1 MKELPVLQPSY
12 APIRNLMLYLTEDCN
27 LRCTYCFVKKSPRTM
42 SVETAHKTIDYLF
55 HRNITGNRR
64 DVWITFFGGEPF
76 LAMDLMEEVI
86 DYARCVAHQKR
97 KTVRFCATTNAT
109 VANDRVRRIV
119 STNSMPL
126 LVSVD
131 GAEDAMEQRPYL
143 GGGSPYEAV
152 KRNLKKLSAWSPGTI
167 GRVTYH
173 PESLDLAG
181 NVRHVL
187 GMGVSAVSLCP
198 VVESDWRGR
207 EEKLEQAYQE
217 LAEWFITE
225 ALEGRF
231 LPLEVTW
238 HQLLYLHAA
247 QSGGSRPARPCGVAT
262 SLVAV
267 DPDGHVMPCHRYL
280 YRKEDWFGT
289 VETTEFPP
297 ERERYV
303 RISSRD
309 LLGCDTCLAEPVC
322 GGGCRY
328 LVVTAGQNMSSGTHP
343 GHCLNTRAQARA
355 AYHIYQTLMEQIP
368 EKFSSALRRYPSA
381 AGMFGELAHQ

>member
-12 APIRNLMLYLTEDCN
+12 APVSNLMLYLTEDCN

-42 SVETAHKTIDYLF
+42 TVETAHKTIDYLF

-64 DVWITFFGGEPF
+64 EVWITFFGGEPF

-86 DYARCVAHQKR
+86 EYARGAAKQSR

-109 VANDRVRRIV
+109 VANDRVQRIV
-119 STNSMPL
+119 SSNSMPL

-143 GGGSPYEAV
+143 GGGSPYQAV
-152 KRNLKKLSAWSPGTI
+152 KRNLGKLSGWSPRAI

-173 PESLDLAG
+173 PEALELVK

-187 GMGVSAVSLCP
+187 EMGVSSVSLCP

-207 EEKLEQAYQE
+207 EEALEQAYQE
-217 LAEWFITE
+217 LSEWFIQE
-225 ALEGRF
+225 ALKGRF

-238 HQLLYLHAA
+238 QQLLYLHSSQA
-247 QSGGSRPARPCGVAT
+247 GGKRPDRPCGVGT
-262 SLVAV
+262 SLIAV

-280 YRKEDWFGT
+280 YRRSEWFGT
-289 VETTEFPP
+289 VDTPEFPP
-297 ERERYV
+297 EREHYV
-303 RISSRD
+303 RLATRD
-309 LLGCDTCLAEPVC
+309 ILGCDTCVAKPVC

-328 LVVTAGQNMSSGTHP
+328 LVVTAGHDITNGTHP

-355 AYHIYQTLMEQIP
+355 TYRIYQTLMEQIP
-368 EKFSSALRRYPSA
+368 ESFSSVLRRYPTA